1 MQAGSFFRAGMR
13 QGFSEQTPRCLWR
26 RQSGAAPLQ
35 LPGPSLPPRAP
46 APGCPDPA
54 VGRCSP
60 PAKCSPFAPSPLFC
74 LVPRGNER
82 RPLPAGARFS
92 VAFARRDCPECSL
105 CLGHLCRARH
115 RTGQRR
121 APREVPARTP
131 AGGGQAQG
139 GGQASVRPCLLADSA
154 PSRRR
159 VSRRGVGDSGR
170 DDCGGRS
177 PDCARGCAGLLHA
190 GRRPLCQRPV
200 PGVTPPLPSGCFNL
214 SQPSRVFL
222 SFVPFLS
229 GEVRGD

>member
-26 RQSGAAPLQ
+26 RQRGAAPLQ
-35 LPGPSLPPRAP
+35 LPGPSLPPRARLP
-46 APGCPDPA
+46 AAQTPRSAA
-54 VGRCSP
+54 VVRLRSVL
-60 PAKCSPFAPSPLFC
+60 PSPLFC

-115 RTGQRR
+115 GTGQRR
-121 APREVPARTP
+121 APREVLARTP

-177 PDCARGCAGLLHA
+177 PDYACSCAGLLHA

>member
-1 MQAGSFFRAGMR
+1 MR
-13 QGFSEQTPRCLWR
+13 QGFPEQTPRCLWR
-26 RQSGAAPLQ
+26 RQRGAAPLQ

-46 APGCPDPA
+46 APGRPDPA

-121 APREVPARTP
+121 APREVPACTP

-177 PDCARGCAGLLHA
+177 PTVPAAAPACCMLGDGPCVSAQFPGSHLHC
-190 GRRPLCQRPV
+190 PQ
-200 PGVTPPLPSGCFNL
+200 GVSI
-214 SQPSRVFL
+214 
-222 SFVPFLS
+222 
-229 GEVRGD
+229 